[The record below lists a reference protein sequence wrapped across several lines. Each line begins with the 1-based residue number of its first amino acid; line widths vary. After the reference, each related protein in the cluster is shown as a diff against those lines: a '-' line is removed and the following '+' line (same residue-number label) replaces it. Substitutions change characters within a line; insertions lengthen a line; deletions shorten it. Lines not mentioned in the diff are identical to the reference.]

1 MHALNRHKH
10 PPSVCCSGKP
20 DALAQLI
27 EHFEEGATGQCC
39 FSRFSILY
47 ENCSS
52 DGENPCNLQDTIV
65 STPCKSVKGGTMSIP
80 KSPSEESLNRRILRL
95 DSQIK
100 IEYDLIGHRVSWLLA
115 SNSFLI
121 AAFAVVLNN
130 SSPNGSLNWRL
141 AQLLMW
147 LLPITGSISC
157 IVVARAVSAAHSVI
171 NELKK
176 QRDPVED
183 LAAKLYSYE
192 RLGVSQQT
200 WYHIAGNRP
209 PTFLPLVVACVWG
222 TVLAMLAYAKLVP

>member
-1 MHALNRHKH
+1 M
-10 PPSVCCSGKP
+10 SVP
-20 DALAQLI
+20 Q
-27 EHFEEGATGQCC
+27 
-39 FSRFSILY
+39 
-47 ENCSS
+47 
-52 DGENPCNLQDTIV
+52 
-65 STPCKSVKGGTMSIP
+65 
-80 KSPSEESLNRRILRL
+80 SPAEESLNRRILRL
-95 DSQIK
+95 DAQIK

-130 SSPNGSLNWRL
+130 TSPSGSLNWRL

-147 LLPITGSISC
+147 LLPITGGISC

-171 NELKK
+171 DELKK

-192 RLGVSQQT
+192 RLGVGQQT

-209 PTFLPLVVACVWG
+209 PTFLALVVLCVWG
-222 TVLAMLAYAKLVP
+222 ILLAMLVYVRITL